1 MKQSIAIILSTLA
14 VSSKAFTIGIP
25 KQSRIRT
32 SIYSAE
38 ESEDSTLII
47 GAEISKGLQG
57 LGSEAGY
64 LGVAKKRNEEAKAK
78 LMDQVRQEEEAAEQK
93 RKEREARGNEGNYGP
108 GDLSS
113 FNGFENDGFE
123 ASEGNDVAGGWGEV
137 KEEKSET
144 EADAEA
150 DDGEPKLFLFGDDD
164 AAGGGSGLI
173 L

>member
-1 MKQSIAIILSTLA
+1 MKQSTAIFLSTLA

-25 KQSRIRT
+25 KQSRIHT

-38 ESEDSTLII
+38 ESDDTSLIV

-57 LGSEAGY
+57 LGSEDGY

-78 LMDQVRQEEEAAEQK
+78 LMEQVRQEEEAAEQK

-123 ASEGNDVAGGWGEV
+123 ASEGNDGTGGWGEV
-137 KEEKSET
+137 EEEENQET
-144 EADAEA
+144 EVEADADA
-150 DDGEPKLFLFGDDD
+150 DDGPKLFLFGDDNAD
-164 AAGGGSGLI
+164 AGGLI

>member
-1 MKQSIAIILSTLA
+1 MKQSTAIFLSTLA

-25 KQSRIRT
+25 KQSRIHT

-38 ESEDSTLII
+38 ESDDTSLIV

-57 LGSEAGY
+57 LGSEDGY

-78 LMDQVRQEEEAAEQK
+78 LMEQVRQEEEAAEQK

-113 FNGFENDGFE
+113 FNG
-123 ASEGNDVAGGWGEV
+123 GGWGEV
-137 KEEKSET
+137 EEEEKQET
-144 EADAEA
+144 EVEADADA
-150 DDGEPKLFLFGDDD
+150 DDGPKLFLFGDDNAD
-164 AAGGGSGLI
+164 AGGLI